1 MKATLILV
9 ENDADLAEA
18 QALVVSLMASDD
30 PTDLARLRAQARLIA
45 DYEEARWPRA
55 SVSIPDLLTHL
66 LDQHGMT
73 RRDLVPLLGTASR
86 VSEVMSGKKG
96 LSLSMVRRLRARFGI
111 PADLLIPVTGDGRA
125 HAA

>member
-30 PTDLARLRAQARLIA
+30 PGDLARMRAQARLVA
-45 DYEEARWPRA
+45 DYEEARWPQGR
-55 SVSIPDLLTHL
+55 VSIPDLLTHL

-111 PADLLIPVTGDGRA
+111 PADLLIPVAGDAPA

>member
-30 PTDLARLRAQARLIA
+30 PADLARMRAQARLVA
-45 DYEEARWPRA
+45 DYEAARWPRGA
-55 SVSIPDLLTHL
+55 VSIPDLLAHL
-66 LDQHGMT
+66 LDQHRMT

-111 PADLLIPVTGDGRA
+111 PADLLIPAVSEGRA
-125 HAA
+125 DAA

>member
-1 MKATLILV
+1 MKAALILV

-18 QALVVSLMASDD
+18 QALVVSLMASND
-30 PTDLARLRAQARLIA
+30 PGDLARMRAQARLIA

-55 SVSIPDLLTHL
+55 IVSVADLLTHL

-111 PADLLIPVTGDGRA
+111 PADLLIPVVGDGRA